1 MTKSASKSQETL
13 VNPTPLTTE
22 ATSPLVAA
30 NRRLEDEVARL
41 EQVLVLRE
49 EASRKLRERLETQLG
64 TREGELQG
72 DVRRL
77 VRDNTT
83 KEEIIK

>member
-1 MTKSASKSQETL
+1 MET
-13 VNPTPLTTE
+13 
-22 ATSPLVAA
+22 

-41 EQVLVLRE
+41 EQLLVLRE
-49 EASRKLRERLETQLG
+49 ETSRRLRERLESQLG
-64 TREGELQG
+64 VREGELQG

>member
-13 VNPTPLTTE
+13 VNPSILTTE
-22 ATSPLVAA
+22 SPLVAA

-49 EASRKLRERLETQLG
+49 EAARKLRERLETQLG

>member
-1 MTKSASKSQETL
+1 MTP
-13 VNPTPLTTE
+13 PTE
-22 ATSPLVAA
+22 VQSPLLET

-41 EQVLVLRE
+41 EQLLVLRE
-49 EASRKLRERLETQLG
+49 ETSRRLRERLESQLG
-64 TREGELQG
+64 VREGELQG